1 MDEQMK
7 KWVLQS
13 ASDETYLK
21 MTEEEFEE
29 RITRLDFK
37 RLNGIMDEEVI
48 AANERGY
55 RNTELLVKKLMQMKK
70 AKFLAIDNA

>member
-13 ASDETYLK
+13 ASDEAFFA

-29 RITRLDFK
+29 RSLRLDFK
-37 RLNGIMDEEVI
+37 VFNGIVDEEII
-48 AANERGY
+48 AYRERGY
-55 RNTELLVKKLMQMKK
+55 RRDVETHGKEK
-70 AKFLAIDNA
+70 ADEIKRMFGE

>member
-37 RLNGIMDEEVI
+37 RLNGIMDEELI

-55 RNTELLVKKLMQMKK
+55 RNMELLVKKLMQMKK
-70 AKFLAIDNA
+70 SKIFSN

>member
-13 ASDETYLK
+13 ASDEAFFA

-29 RITRLDFK
+29 RSLRLDFK
-37 RLNGIMDEEVI
+37 VFNGIVDEEII
-48 AANERGY
+48 AYRERAYRKEVEKYGKESADEMKRIFGY
-55 RNTELLVKKLMQMKK
+55 
-70 AKFLAIDNA
+70 

>member
-13 ASDETYLK
+13 ASDEAFFA

-29 RITRLDFK
+29 RSLRLDFK
-37 RLNGIMDEEVI
+37 VFNGIVDEEVI
-48 AANERGY
+48 AYRERGY
-55 RNTELLVKKLMQMKK
+55 RRDVEKYGQECADEIKRM
-70 AKFLAIDNA
+70 FGE